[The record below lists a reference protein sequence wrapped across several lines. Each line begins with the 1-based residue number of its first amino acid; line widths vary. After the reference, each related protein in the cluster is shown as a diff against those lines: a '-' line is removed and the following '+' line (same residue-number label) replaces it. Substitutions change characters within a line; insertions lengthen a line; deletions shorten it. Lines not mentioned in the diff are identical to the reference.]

1 MLFVTRV
8 TDACGLNLN
17 NSFSKTTL
25 TTMLNHAMQEA
36 LFFDLGLVEYQRVY
50 SLQKRLVEL
59 VAKGRFQQ
67 TLLLLEHF
75 PVYTVG
81 LSGSEKPLEGVQA
94 LKVDRGGDVTYHGPG
109 QLVGYPIFRLK
120 SRRVSRYIRKLEES
134 LVILLKKYSIEG
146 VIKEGY
152 PGVWVGKEKIASIG
166 VRIKDNVSYHGFALN
181 VTVDLN
187 AFQYIRPCGID
198 VTMTSMQNLLSREIS
213 MPQMKR
219 NYVKVFEKCFDMG
232 LKQESA
238 NLLERVFSL

>member
-8 TDACGLNLN
+8 TDACGLTPS

-25 TTMLNHAMQEA
+25 TLMLNHAMQEA
-36 LFFDLGLVEYQRVY
+36 VFFDLGLIEYQKSY
-50 SLQKRLVEL
+50 NLQKRLVEL
-59 VAKGRFQQ
+59 VAEGSFQQ

-81 LSGSEKPLEGVQA
+81 LSGSEKPLEGVQV

-109 QLVGYPIFRLK
+109 QLVGYPILKLK
-120 SRRVSRYIRKLEES
+120 SRRVSHYIRKLEES

-152 PGVWVGKEKIASIG
+152 PGVWVGNEKIASIG

-187 AFQYIRPCGID
+187 AFQCVKPCGLN
-198 VTMTSMQNLLSREIS
+198 VTMTSMKNLLSREIS
-213 MPQMKR
+213 MPQVKR
-219 NYVKVFEKCFDMG
+219 NYVKVFEKCFDFE

-238 NLLERVFSL
+238 NLLERVFFL